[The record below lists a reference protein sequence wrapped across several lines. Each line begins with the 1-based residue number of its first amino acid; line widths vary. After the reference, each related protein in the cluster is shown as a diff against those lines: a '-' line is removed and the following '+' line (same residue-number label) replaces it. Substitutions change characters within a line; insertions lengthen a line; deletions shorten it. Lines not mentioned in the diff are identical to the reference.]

1 MNRKIF
7 MGGGIVLIAVIMSM
21 NVHVRAF
28 FRQYYDKFFSS
39 GKARTQTVAAP
50 RETLASMKPAEVP
63 APSSP
68 KTKTKKPDLQVVDV
82 SPEPAPEPTAQPV
95 RATEKTEKIEETE
108 KDFSPFNYGAEELG
122 GYTPL
127 RGQRTLTDI
136 SIKAILRLEGQE
148 PVAVLELRNTKKT
161 FLVRKGDVVR
171 LHDVKDANSIA
182 EVYLQVVNI
191 GKYEV
196 EIIQQQRPDKVIIV
210 R

>member
-7 MGGGIVLIAVIMSM
+7 VGGGIVLIAVIMSM

-39 GKARTQTVAAP
+39 GKAQMRTVVTP
-50 RETLASMKPAEVP
+50 KETLASTKPVEVP

-68 KTKTKKPDLQVVDV
+68 KTKTAKPDLQVVDV
-82 SPEPAPEPTAQPV
+82 SPEPAQKPTAQPV
-95 RATEKTEKIEETE
+95 KATEKTEKAEE
-108 KDFSPFNYGAEELG
+108 DFSPFNYGAEELG

-136 SIKAILRLEGQE
+136 SIKAILRLNGQE